1 MERNYDEVIADMLIQ
16 LDKHAALLE
25 KIETRMDKADKRMDL
40 SIRRLV
46 KSESHMEV
54 FDKRLEQSLIDQ
66 KEFSNMQSK
75 LNKFFL
81 DHIERNGPQTT
92 S

>member
-25 KIETRMDKADKRMDL
+25 KIETRIDKGEKRMDL
-40 SIRRLV
+40 AIKRLV
-46 KSESHMEV
+46 KSENRMEI

-66 KEFSNMQSK
+66 KEFSNTQSK
-75 LNKFFL
+75 LNKFFI
-81 DHIERNGPQTT
+81 DYIERNSPTT
-92 S
+92 

>member
-1 MERNYDEVIADMLIQ
+1 MDRNYDEVIADMLIQ

-25 KIETRMDKADKRMDL
+25 KIETRLDKADKRMDL
-40 SIRRLV
+40 AIKRLV
-46 KSESHMEV
+46 KSENRMEV

-66 KEFSNMQSK
+66 REFSETQSK

-81 DHIERNGPQTT
+81 DYIERSGTRPAQ
-92 S
+92 